1 MKEAPVLIFVMND
14 LGCRLDHTL
23 SWDERVSGICYAPS
37 IDAAVEN
44 GCLTANSLE
53 LGSLWICN
61 TYFACP
67 EIMPHTKKPL
77 RTNLCPCPGICRG
90 SSPLTDC
97 AKLLRMR

>member
-44 GCLTANSLE
+44 RCLTADSLE

-67 EIMPHTKKPL
+67 ELCHTLKSRCEP
-77 RTNLCPCPGICRG
+77 ICALALG
-90 SSPLTDC
+90 YAAEAPPLTDC